1 MYCLRDWGD
10 WDEWSTKTKTKTRD
24 IVTDF
29 KAIESPLESQDVTRE
44 TTKHIQNGISQKEKL

>member
-10 WDEWSTKTKTKTRD
+10 WDEQSTKTKTKTGD
-24 IVTDF
+24 IVSDF

-44 TTKHIQNGISQKEKL
+44 TTKHI